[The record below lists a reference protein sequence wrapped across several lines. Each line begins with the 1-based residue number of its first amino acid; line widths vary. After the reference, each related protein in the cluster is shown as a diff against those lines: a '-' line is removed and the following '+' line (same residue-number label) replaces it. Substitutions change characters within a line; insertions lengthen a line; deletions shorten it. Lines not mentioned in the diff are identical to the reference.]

1 MGLLPR
7 VVSGLVAFAA
17 AVLIT
22 GAAGAQSDVGDYGRL
37 SIKPAGPVLDDS
49 SFEPFRARSL
59 EMARAQDWAG
69 LQTLLGPSF
78 FWDRDFGGAYD
89 PAATPATNFA
99 SAFSL
104 SADSSEE
111 GREQGWQELRSI
123 FELEGAVEHGDGNFC
138 LPGEWA
144 VDDEAAAT
152 EVAERRG
159 GVWPFDLGVVTRRD
173 VPVYADPA
181 SDTTVGTLSEEAVR
195 ILASGE
201 DILDGSG
208 DRIRVALA
216 SGAEGFVSAG
226 EIDGLVDPRLCFAK
240 VDGEWR
246 ISGYV
251 GGGD

>member
-1 MGLLPR
+1 
-7 VVSGLVAFAA
+7 VAFAA
-17 AVLIT
+17 AVPIT
-22 GAAGAQSDVGDYGRL
+22 GAAGAQSGVGGYERL
-37 SIKPAGPVLDDS
+37 GIKPAGPVLEDN
-49 SFEPFRARSL
+49 SFEAFRTRGLA
-59 EMARAQDWAG
+59 MAQAQDWAG

-89 PAATPATNFA
+89 PAATPAANFA
-99 SAFSL
+99 SAFSV

-111 GREQGWQELRSI
+111 GREQGWQALQSI
-123 FELEGAVEHGDGNFC
+123 FELQGAVEHGEDNFC

-152 EVAERRG
+152 EVAERGG

-181 SDTTVGTLSEEAVR
+181 SDKTVGTLSEEAVR
-195 ILASGE
+195 ILASG
-201 DILDGSG
+201 DDTSDGSG